1 MRYRPIFLR
10 AVTALLLT
18 ALLAAVVLFPAAE
31 DKLIYALERLRD
43 MGWWGAA
50 LWGTLYIVTC
60 TLMLPGSPLTVGA
73 GYAFGLWIG
82 TVVAMIG
89 STAGASA
96 VFLISR
102 TVARRWI
109 ERKIASR
116 AWFGALDRAVKQQG
130 FRIVFL
136 LRFSPLFPF
145 NVMNYVLALT
155 AISFRQYLTG
165 SFLGMLPGTFLFVYF
180 GTMAKGLAEIV
191 SGDWKGDSS
200 HLVLLAGGL
209 VVTLVGTVA
218 VGVVAKRALARELAI
233 NRDSS
238 SEDPAAMEEAA

>member
-1 MRYRPIFLR
+1 
-10 AVTALLLT
+10 
-18 ALLAAVVLFPAAE
+18 
-31 DKLIYALERLRD
+31 
-43 MGWWGAA
+43 MGWWGAL
-50 LWGTLYIVTC
+50 LWGALYILTC
-60 TLMLPGSPLTVGA
+60 AFMLPGSPLTVGA

-89 STAGASA
+89 SMAGAST

-102 TVARRWI
+102 TIARRWI

-145 NVMNYVLALT
+145 NVMNYILALT
-155 AISFRQYLTG
+155 GISFRQYLTG

-180 GTMAKGLAEIV
+180 GTMAKGLAEIAR
-191 SGDWKGDSS
+191 GEWKGGSGQAA
-200 HLVLLAGGL
+200 LLAAGL

-218 VGVVAKRALARELAI
+218 VGIVAKRALARELAV
-233 NRDSS
+233 DKDTSG
-238 SEDPAAMEEAA
+238 EDPAVVEEAA